1 MYETLKE
8 LCGLHNTT
16 ITALCVRV
24 TGDKGNLRTWK
35 KGYMRSDWLLKCA
48 EILHTSTDFILTGK
62 TSIDKLSDEEVKALS
77 LLRTLSESDRKRAVA
92 ILESLCN

>member
-48 EILHTSTDFILTGK
+48 EILHTSTDYILTGK
-62 TSIDKLSDEEVKALS
+62 TSIDELSDGDKKILS
-77 LLRTLSESDRKRAVA
+77 LYRTLSESDQRRAIA
-92 ILESLCN
+92 ILESLRN